1 MSPLPEISLE
11 AGINILYAA
20 YYYLRSAIM
29 SVLESTIF
37 VENPDAA
44 ALYADSITF
53 LASITAIYLILE
65 FFTTAKRIVRL
76 VMILGWILL
85 IVSLVAGGLSSA

>member
-1 MSPLPEISLE
+1 MSLPDVSQAATVL
-11 AGINILYAA
+11 INILYAA
-20 YYYLRSAIM
+20 YYYLKSAIL
-29 SVLESTIF
+29 SVLENTLF

-44 ALYADSITF
+44 ILYADSITF
-53 LASITAIYLILE
+53 LTSITAIYLILE

-85 IVSLVAGGLSSA
+85 IVSLAAGGLS

>member
-1 MSPLPEISLE
+1 MSVPAISIE
-11 AGINILYAA
+11 AAINFLYAA
-20 YYYLRSAIM
+20 YYYMRSAIM
-29 SVLESTIF
+29 SVLESTVF

-44 ALYADSITF
+44 ILYADSITF